1 MITSRLPR
9 MHPRLAEL
17 LDYLDAAR
25 ARVLGEAAR
34 LPRDRWGIRPEPD
47 RWSVAEVV
55 WHLQRVERG
64 IAKVIA
70 QRVGEARASG
80 HPTESDTA
88 SMMHALDG
96 RHVADRTVPIVAPPR
111 VSPPE
116 SVDPADV
123 EVQLEQS
130 RALLRAAIADADGL
144 ALGSITHPHPM
155 LGEINLYQWILFVGQ
170 HEARHAGQIAEAAQ
184 AAVAAH

>member
-55 WHLQRVERG
+55 LHLQRLERG

-70 QRVGEARASG
+70 QRLGEVRASG
-80 HPTESDTA
+80 HPTESDKG
-88 SMMHALDG
+88 SMMPSLVG
-96 RHVADRTVPIVAPPR
+96 RHLAHLTFPFAAPPR
-111 VSPPE
+111 
-116 SVDPADV
+116 
-123 EVQLEQS
+123 L
-130 RALLRAAIADADGL
+130 
-144 ALGSITHPHPM
+144 
-155 LGEINLYQWILFVGQ
+155 
-170 HEARHAGQIAEAAQ
+170 
-184 AAVAAH
+184 

>member
-55 WHLQRVERG
+55 WHLQRFERG

-80 HPTESDTA
+80 HPTACHAA
-88 SMMHALDG
+88 SMLHALHDPP
-96 RHVADRTVPIVAPPR
+96 VCERT
-111 VSPPE
+111 
-116 SVDPADV
+116 
-123 EVQLEQS
+123 
-130 RALLRAAIADADGL
+130 
-144 ALGSITHPHPM
+144 
-155 LGEINLYQWILFVGQ
+155 
-170 HEARHAGQIAEAAQ
+170 
-184 AAVAAH
+184 

>member
-47 RWSVAEVV
+47 RWSVAEGV

-64 IAKVIA
+64 IAKGIA
-70 QRVGEARASG
+70 QRGGGARASG
-80 HPTESDTA
+80 HPTEGDTA
-88 SMMHALDG
+88 SMMRALGG
-96 RHVADRTVPIVAPPR
+96 RHVADPT
-111 VSPPE
+111 
-116 SVDPADV
+116 
-123 EVQLEQS
+123 
-130 RALLRAAIADADGL
+130 AA
-144 ALGSITHPHPM
+144 M
-155 LGEINLYQWILFVGQ
+155 
-170 HEARHAGQIAEAAQ
+170 
-184 AAVAAH
+184 

>member
-47 RWSVAEVV
+47 RWSVADGV
-55 WHLQRVERG
+55 WHLQRLERG

-70 QRVGEARASG
+70 PRVGEARASG
-80 HPTESDTA
+80 HPPETHTA
-88 SMMHALDG
+88 PILHALHC
-96 RHVADRTVPIVAPPR
+96 RHLA
-111 VSPPE
+111 
-116 SVDPADV
+116 
-123 EVQLEQS
+123 S
-130 RALLRAAIADADGL
+130 R
-144 ALGSITHPHPM
+144 S
-155 LGEINLYQWILFVGQ
+155 
-170 HEARHAGQIAEAAQ
+170 
-184 AAVAAH
+184 

>member
-64 IAKVIA
+64 IAKGIA
-70 QRVGEARASG
+70 PRVGEARASG
-80 HPTESDTA
+80 HPTESGTA
-88 SMMHALDG
+88 ALLPAVQW
-96 RHVADRTVPIVAPPR
+96 RHV
-111 VSPPE
+111 
-116 SVDPADV
+116 
-123 EVQLEQS
+123 
-130 RALLRAAIADADGL
+130 
-144 ALGSITHPHPM
+144 
-155 LGEINLYQWILFVGQ
+155 
-170 HEARHAGQIAEAAQ
+170 
-184 AAVAAH
+184 